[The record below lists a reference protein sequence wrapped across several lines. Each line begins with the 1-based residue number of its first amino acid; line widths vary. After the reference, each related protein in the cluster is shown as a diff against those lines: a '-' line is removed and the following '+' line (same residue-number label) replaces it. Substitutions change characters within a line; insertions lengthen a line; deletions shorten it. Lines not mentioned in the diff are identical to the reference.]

1 MLSSAAAFPEP
12 ECVVCMES
20 ESKAWAN
27 PAIVELTR
35 WFETPAGRYILAW
48 EQSCL
53 DEELVDVFGY
63 NAVQVGLPE
72 FDTLR
77 ANRIPFKVY
86 LGLAQP
92 TPEQSGCWQ
101 AQVQATPE
109 ALPFAS
115 QSLDLLVLPHVMEYV
130 DDPHRVLREAE
141 RVLIPEGRVVMT
153 GFNPFSLWGL
163 RQRLAF
169 DPWLP
174 SEAQCLLAHRLK
186 DWCQLLSLDVE
197 HSRYGCYAPPVR
209 SARWLQRY
217 GFMERAGAR
226 WWPVAGAIYMVSAV
240 KRVSGMRLIEPPWK
254 KSPRAAHAPPVA
266 APSQKTST
274 PGH

>member
-1 MLSSAAAFPEP
+1 M
-12 ECVVCMES
+12 
-20 ESKAWAN
+20 
-27 PAIVELTR
+27 
-35 WFETPAGRYILAW
+35 
-48 EQSCL
+48 
-53 DEELVDVFGY
+53 DVFGY

-72 FDTLR
+72 FDALR